1 MANQAGKRL
10 KCQSCGVEIVVT
22 KPADSTLS
30 CCAGDM
36 DMLEPK
42 KTASAD

>member
-22 KPADSTLS
+22 KGGEGTVI
-30 CCAGDM
+30 CCGQPM
-36 DMLEPK
+36 GLK
-42 KTASAD
+42 Q